1 MIFKNILLK
10 FKMVATDQLYNFVDT
25 KTFKV
30 GHYKNFTMNFKMAA
44 KIEVR
49 NNSNF
54 TITLSTI

>member
-1 MIFKNILLK
+1 
-10 FKMVATDQLYNFVDT
+10 MVATDQLYNFVDT